1 MKIGII
7 KESHYEEK
15 RVALAPAGVDAL
27 IKNGH
32 TIYIEKDA
40 GSVSRFKDEDYT
52 SLGASVL
59 HTAAE
64 VYDRADILLRV
75 SPPTLEEV
83 NMMHSGQIVFSF
95 LHLAVADKKITEL
108 LIKKKVTAIGYE
120 LIESKEGLPILNA
133 MSEIAGQI
141 AIQVAENYLEISSI
155 NPKGRGILLG
165 GIPGV
170 APAAIVILGAGVVG
184 LNAARAALG
193 KGAQVT
199 MVDHDIER
207 LRVVDRLFD
216 KRVTTIVANPY
227 TITKAVQFAD
237 VFIGAVLIKG
247 GKSPHLVTK
256 EMVQTMK
263 PGSVI
268 IDISIDQGGCI
279 ATSRP
284 TTITNPSFV
293 EDEVIHI
300 CVPNL
305 PALVPRT
312 STYGLTN
319 TSLKYILN
327 VADNGLVNALMG
339 DYGLASGVCTFNG
352 YCSNEMIASILNI
365 EYRRLHIISQN

>member
-27 IKNGH
+27 IKKGH

-40 GSVSRFKDEDYT
+40 GSISRFTDEDYT
-52 SLGASVL
+52 SLGANIV
-59 HTAAE
+59 HNTAE
-64 VYDRADILLRV
+64 VYDRSDILLRV
-75 SPPTLEEV
+75 SPPKIEEV
-83 NMMHSGQIVFSF
+83 SMMHNGQIVFSF

-108 LIKKKVTAIGYE
+108 LIEKKVTAIGYE

-141 AIQVAENYLEISSI
+141 AIQVAENYLEISGI

-199 MVDHDIER
+199 MIDHDIER

-216 KRVTTIVANPY
+216 KKVTTIVANPY

-247 GKSPHLVTK
+247 GKSPHLITK
-256 EMVQTMK
+256 EMVRSMK

-268 IDISIDQGGCI
+268 IDVSIDQGGCI
-279 ATSRP
+279 ETSRP
-284 TTITNPSFV
+284 TTITSPYYIE
-293 EDEVIHI
+293 EDVIHI
-300 CVPNL
+300 CIPNL

-327 VADNGLVNALMG
+327 VAENGLINALMG

-352 YCSNEMIASILNI
+352 YCSNEMIASILNL
-365 EYRRLHIISQN
+365 EYRRLHIISKN